1 MFNPLKFI
9 SAIKRSLSASQFLSG
24 SDLDSLGKAG
34 TFFRPYE
41 QSAWIMRAIQLKAL
55 ELTNAPLKF
64 YQGDEEYA
72 DPKLSAWWARGFIG
86 SARRR
91 YGPAEAA
98 ERLAAWV
105 DLEGEYFLIL
115 GDDWLLS
122 FPANRFALS
131 PLIIARPDRV
141 RLVVQGG
148 ELLGYVYTDGAGRQH
163 ALVPEQVVH
172 RAFFNPYDDWRGL
185 APVKA
190 VLNAADADFS
200 AGLYVRNLMRNNGDQ
215 GVYVIAKGGVVD
227 DAQREQV
234 TATLRAKR
242 SARLAGRFIP
252 TFLTGDITI
261 EEPKAQ
267 APDAAMQATR
277 IAAREEI
284 FVGLG
289 VPPSMAQVKATY
301 STGTASDRYQLI
313 TSTVIPLSRF
323 LWAPLGELAS
333 RQAGVALTAE
343 ADWDDHPVMQ
353 EVRIA
358 RIDTALKLTGV
369 GMPME
374 KANEYLDLG
383 LPEYP
388 GWDVGYLPFSVSPV
402 DLGGGASSSDPAAD
416 PALAEPAADTID
428 TTGLSEAGKAIVL
441 QLHLRRRRAAA
452 MVCTQAKSVAADPFA
467 GYVCACHGEGAVIEI
482 KDRDPKQVARWR
494 DLMSKRRETVRAYE
508 SRFGRELMKAR
519 SEVLAKIEAGY
530 RPAEK
535 QIQVPVKESETTSA
549 MKMVKRAAAADLLFD
564 LAKWKEG
571 FLGSMRRVA
580 ASALNTAGKQLFAEL
595 GRDDAFSFPPA
606 EVLEYARSRENKL
619 SGVADEVHARITEEL
634 EAGITAGDTTEQLAA
649 RIRSKFNGIDTGRS
663 RVIAMTETSAAYGQ
677 GRQQAM
683 ETAGI
688 EYKQW
693 LTSGNA
699 SVRATHAAAN
709 NQIVPIDG
717 FYDVG
722 GEQLSHPGDPAG
734 SPENVINCH
743 CVSIAVEAP

>member
-1 MFNPLKFI
+1 MFNPLKFLL
-9 SAIKRSLSASQFLSG
+9 AFKRSLSASQFLSG
-24 SDLDSLGKAG
+24 SDLDGVGKTG

-91 YGPAEAA
+91 YGPPEAA
-98 ERLAAWV
+98 ERLAAWA

-122 FPANRFALS
+122 FPANRYALS

-267 APDAAMQATR
+267 APDVAMQATR

-301 STGTASDRYQLI
+301 STGSASDRYQLI

-333 RQAGVALTAE
+333 RQTGVALTAE

-353 EVRIA
+353 EVRVA

-402 DLGGGASSSDPAAD
+402 DLGGGSPSADPAAD
-416 PALAEPAADTID
+416 PALAEPAADSID
-428 TTGLSEAGKAIVL
+428 TTGLSEAAKAIVL
-441 QLHLRRRRAAA
+441 QLHLRRRLAAPKA
-452 MVCTQAKSVAADPFA
+452 VRVAPGADAFSTFT
-467 GYVCACHGEGAVIEI
+467 CACHSGAGIEQ
-482 KDRDPKQVARWR
+482 KDRDPKQLARWR
-494 DLMSKRRETVRAYE
+494 ELMTKRAETIRAYE

-519 SEVLAKIEAGY
+519 SEVLAKIEASY
-530 RPAEK
+530 RPPNPKAQEAK
-535 QIQVPVKESETTSA
+535 SQTVTK
-549 MKMVKRAAAADLLFD
+549 AAAADLLFD

-571 FLGSMRRVA
+571 FLGSMRKVA
-580 ASALNTAGKQLFAEL
+580 ASALNTAGRQLFAEL
-595 GRDDAFSFPPA
+595 GRDDAFSFPPS

-634 EAGITAGDTTEQLAA
+634 EAGITAGDTTEELAA
-649 RIRSKFNGIDTGRS
+649 RIRSKFNGIDAGRS

-693 LTSGNA
+693 LTSGNGT
-699 SVRATHAAAN
+699 VRATHAAAN

-743 CVSIAVEAP
+743 CVSIPVESAEG